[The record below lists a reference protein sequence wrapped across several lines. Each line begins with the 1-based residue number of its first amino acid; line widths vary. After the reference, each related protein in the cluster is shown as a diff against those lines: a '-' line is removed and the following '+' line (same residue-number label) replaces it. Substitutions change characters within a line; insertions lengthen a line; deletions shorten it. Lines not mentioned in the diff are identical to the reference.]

1 MKKHLLLVALAGVA
15 LAGCVKNEVETP
27 VTKDVKIGFASP
39 VLNSNVDTKAS
50 VYGEIGSHQYS
61 GTQVNYSYPR
71 EESFRIFAVEHNG
84 ALTSWAD
91 ATPTA
96 FNNTAISYNGS
107 LDAWA
112 PLTST
117 GNFYYWPDNK
127 QLSFAA
133 VSPANLDIDGVVAT
147 YGATGTKIENFVV
160 ADNPAKQ
167 YDLLFSR
174 REVNKTADDMV
185 DMGASYYSG
194 LPLVF
199 QHALSSIHFSLKKD
213 NTVTEKVILH
223 SITLKNVVSKA
234 TFNEKITNETTY
246 TSSPAWTTSTEDA
259 DKKDYV
265 SFTGNVEFPINPRYV
280 SDLAASDDAEGAE
293 KDNDV
298 SHALLMIP
306 QTLGDNVVVDVKYQV
321 GEEIK
326 TRTVQINKYS
336 RVKTKDEEVVDSTP
350 ISRWEVGTRYTYRL
364 YYSKDAQMDDII
376 YFAPSTEGW
385 TEGGVIEVI
394 L

>member
-61 GTQVNYSYPR
+61 GTSVNYSYPR
-71 EESFRIFAVEHNG
+71 EESFRIFAVEHTG

-117 GNFYYWPDNK
+117 GGFYYWPDNK
-127 QLSFAA
+127 KLSFAA
-133 VSPANLDIDGVVAT
+133 VSPAKLDITGVAAT
-147 YGATGTKIENFVV
+147 YGAAGAQIENFVV

-167 YDLLFSR
+167 YDLLFSQR
-174 REVNKTADDMV
+174 AVNKTAVDMV
-185 DMGASYYSG
+185 DMGAEYYSG
-194 LPLVF
+194 LPITF

-213 NTVTEKVILH
+213 AAVEEKVTLH
-223 SITLKNVVSKA
+223 KITLKNVVNKA
-234 TFNEKITNETTY
+234 TFNENITNETSY
-246 TSSPAWTTSTEDA
+246 TSSPAWTTSTVA
-259 DKKDYV
+259 TDKQDYV
-265 SFTGNVEFPINPRYV
+265 SFEGEVEFPINPRYV
-280 SDLAASDDAEGAE
+280 SDLASSDDATETE
-293 KDNDV
+293 PDM

-306 QTLGDNVVVDVKYQV
+306 QTLGNDVVVEVDYQV
-321 GEEIK
+321 GSEVK
-326 TRTVQINKYS
+326 TRTVQLNQYPK
-336 RVKTKDEEVVDSTP
+336 STTDNPVSP
-350 ISRWEVGTRYTYRL
+350 ITSWAVGTRYTYRL
-364 YYSKDAQMDDII
+364 YYSKNAQMDDII

>member
-50 VYGEIGSHQYS
+50 VYGEIGSHSYS
-61 GTQVNYSYPR
+61 GTNVNYSYPR
-71 EESFRIFAVEHNG
+71 EESFRIFAVEHSG
-84 ALTSWAD
+84 ALTSWAN

-112 PLTST
+112 PLTAE
-117 GNFYYWPDNK
+117 GGFYYWPDNK
-127 QLSFAA
+127 HLSFAA
-133 VSPANLDIDGVVAT
+133 VSPAELDVTGVVAT
-147 YGATGTKIENFVV
+147 YGAAGTQIENFVV
-160 ADNPAKQ
+160 ADDPAEQ
-167 YDLLFSR
+167 YDLLFSQR
-174 REVNKTADDMV
+174 ATNKTAADMV
-185 DMGASYYSG
+185 DSGADYYSG
-194 LPLVF
+194 LPIVF
-199 QHALSSIHFSLKKD
+199 QHALTSIHFSLKKD
-213 NTVTEKVILH
+213 ATVTETVTLH
-223 SITLKNVVSKA
+223 SITLKNAVSKA
-234 TFNEKITNETTY
+234 TFNENITNETTY
-246 TSSPAWTTSTEDA
+246 TSSPAWTTSTEAA
-259 DKKDYV
+259 DKKNYV

-293 KDNDV
+293 KDNDE
-298 SHALLMIP
+298 SHALLLIP
-306 QTLGDNVVVDVKYQV
+306 QTLGNDVVVEVEYQV
-321 GEEIK
+321 GAEIK
-326 TRTVQINKYS
+326 TRTVQLNQYPA
-336 RVKTKDEEVVDSTP
+336 TTP
-350 ISRWEVGTRYTYRL
+350 ITSWAVGTRYTYRL

-385 TEGGVIEVI
+385 AEGGIVEVV

>member
-1 MKKHLLLVALAGVA
+1 MKNKLFLAALACVA

-27 VTKDVKIGFASP
+27 VTKEVKIGFASP
-39 VLNSNVDTKAS
+39 VLNSNVNTKAS
-50 VYGEIGSHQYS
+50 VYGEIGSHSYS

-71 EESFRIFAVEHNG
+71 EESFRIFAVEHTG
-84 ALTSWAD
+84 ALTSWTD

-117 GNFYYWPDNK
+117 GGFYYWPDNK

-133 VSPANLDIDGVVAT
+133 VSPAELDVTGVAAT
-147 YGATGTKIENFVV
+147 YGAAGTQIKNFVV
-160 ADNPAKQ
+160 ADDPAKQ

-174 REVNKTADDMV
+174 REANKTADDMV

-213 NTVTEKVILH
+213 PAVTEKVILH

-234 TFNEKITNETTY
+234 TFNENITNETTY
-246 TSSPAWTTSTEDA
+246 TSSPAWTTSTEAA
-259 DKKDYV
+259 DKKNYV

-306 QTLGDNVVVDVKYQV
+306 QTLGDDVVVDVEYQV

-326 TRTVQINKYS
+326 TRTVQVNLYS

>member
-1 MKKHLLLVALAGVA
+1 MKNKLFLAALACVA
-15 LAGCVKNEVETP
+15 LAGCVKNEAETP
-27 VTKDVKIGFASP
+27 VTKEVKIGFASP
-39 VLNSNVDTKAS
+39 VLNSNVNTKAS
-50 VYGEIGSHQYS
+50 VYGEIGSHSYS
-61 GTQVNYSYPR
+61 GTQINYSYPR
-71 EESFRIFAVEHNG
+71 EESFRIFAVEHTG

-117 GNFYYWPDNK
+117 GGFYYWPDNK

-133 VSPANLDIDGVVAT
+133 VSPAELDVTGVAAT
-147 YGATGTKIENFVV
+147 YGAAGTQIKNFVV
-160 ADNPAKQ
+160 ADDPAKQ

-174 REVNKTADDMV
+174 REANKTADDMV

-213 NTVTEKVILH
+213 PTVTEKVILH

-234 TFNEKITNETTY
+234 TFNENITNETTY
-246 TSSPAWTTSTEDA
+246 TSSPAWTTSTEAA
-259 DKKDYV
+259 DKKNYV

-298 SHALLMIP
+298 SYALLMIP
-306 QTLGDNVVVDVKYQV
+306 QTLGDDVVVDVEYQV

-326 TRTVQINKYS
+326 TRTVQVNLYS
-336 RVKTKDEEVVDSTP
+336 RVKTKDEEVVDPTP
-350 ISRWEVGTRYTYRL
+350 ISKWEVGTRYTYRL

>member
-1 MKKHLLLVALAGVA
+1 MKKNLFLAALACVA

-27 VTKDVKIGFASP
+27 ATKDVKIGFASP

-50 VYGEIGSHQYS
+50 VYGEIGSHSYS
-61 GTQVNYSYPR
+61 GTNVNYTYPR
-71 EESFRIFAVEHNG
+71 EESFRIFAVEHTG
-84 ALTSWAD
+84 ALTSWAN

-96 FNNTAISYNGS
+96 FNNTAISYHGD

-117 GNFYYWPDNK
+117 GGFYYWPDNK

-133 VSPANLDIDGVVAT
+133 VSPAELDVTGVTAT
-147 YGATGTKIENFVV
+147 YGAAGTQIENFVV
-160 ADNPAKQ
+160 ADAPAKQ
-167 YDLLFSR
+167 YDLLFSQR
-174 REVNKTADDMV
+174 AANKTAADMV
-185 DMGASYYSG
+185 DSGADYYSG

-213 NTVTEKVILH
+213 AAVTEVVTLH
-223 SITLKNVVSKA
+223 SITLKNAINKA
-234 TFNEKITNETTY
+234 TFNENITNETTY
-246 TSSPAWTTSTEDA
+246 TSSPAWTTSTVVT
-259 DKKDYV
+259 DKQDYV
-265 SFTGNVEFPINPRYV
+265 SFEGEVNFPINPRYV

-293 KDNDV
+293 KDNDI

-306 QTLGDNVVVDVKYQV
+306 QVLGDDVVVEVEYQV
-321 GEEIK
+321 GTEIK
-326 TRTVQINKYS
+326 TRTVQLNQYPAS
-336 RVKTKDEEVVDSTP
+336 DP
-350 ISRWEVGTRYTYRL
+350 ITSWAVGTRYTYRL

-385 TEGGVIEVI
+385 TEGGIIEVI

>member
-1 MKKHLLLVALAGVA
+1 MKNKLFLAALACVA
-15 LAGCVKNEVETP
+15 LAGCVKNEAETP
-27 VTKDVKIGFASP
+27 VTKEVKIGFASP
-39 VLNSNVDTKAS
+39 VLNSNVNTKAS
-50 VYGEIGSHQYS
+50 VYGEIGSHSYS

-71 EESFRIFAVEHNG
+71 EESFRIFAVEHTG

-117 GNFYYWPDNK
+117 GGFYYWPDNK

-133 VSPANLDIDGVVAT
+133 VSPAELDITDVVAT
-147 YGATGTKIENFVV
+147 YGATGTQIKNFVV
-160 ADNPAKQ
+160 ADDPAKQ

-174 REVNKTADDMV
+174 REANKTADDMV

-213 NTVTEKVILH
+213 PAVTEKVTLH

-234 TFNEKITNETTY
+234 TFNENITNETTY
-246 TSSPAWTTSTEDA
+246 RSSPEWTTSTEAA
-259 DKKDYV
+259 DKKNYV
-265 SFTGNVEFPINPRYV
+265 SFSGNVEFPINPRYV

-293 KDNDV
+293 KDNDE

-306 QTLGDNVVVDVKYQV
+306 QTLGDDVVVDVEYQV

-326 TRTVQINKYS
+326 TRTVQINLYS
-336 RVKTKDEEVVDSTP
+336 RVKTNEDEQVDTTP
-350 ISRWEVGTRYTYRL
+350 ISKWEVGTRYTYRL

-376 YFAPSTEGW
+376 YFAPSTEDW
-385 TEGGVIEVI
+385 TEGGVIEVV

>member
-1 MKKHLLLVALAGVA
+1 LFLVALAGVA
-15 LAGCVKNEVETP
+15 LAGCVKNEVESP
-27 VTKDVKIGFASP
+27 VTKDVKIGFATP

-50 VYGEIGSHQYS
+50 VYGEIGSHSYS
-61 GTQVNYSYPR
+61 GTSVNYSYPR
-71 EESFRIFAVEHNG
+71 EESFRIFAVEHTG
-84 ALTSWAD
+84 ALTSWAN
-91 ATPTA
+91 ATTTA
-96 FNNTAISYNGS
+96 FDNTAISYNGD

-112 PLTST
+112 PLTT
-117 GNFYYWPDNK
+117 NGGFYYWPDGK

-133 VSPANLDIDGVVAT
+133 VSPANLDIDGVAAT
-147 YGATGTKIENFVV
+147 YGATGTQIKNFVV
-160 ADNPAKQ
+160 AGDPAKQ

-174 REVNKTADDMV
+174 RETNKTADDMV
-185 DMGASYYSG
+185 DMGANYYSG
-194 LPLVF
+194 LPITF

-213 NTVTEKVILH
+213 ATVKEDVILH
-223 SITLKNVVSKA
+223 SITLKNAISKA
-234 TFNEKITNETTY
+234 TFNENITNETTY
-246 TSSPAWTTSTEDA
+246 TSSPAWTTSTEAA
-259 DKKDYV
+259 DKNNYV
-265 SFTGNVEFPINPRYV
+265 SFTGEVKFPINPRYV

-298 SHALLMIP
+298 SYALLMIP
-306 QTLGDNVVVDVKYQV
+306 QTLTNDIVVDVEYQV

-326 TRTVQINKYS
+326 TRTVQINLYS
-336 RVKTKDEEVVDSTP
+336 RVKTNEEEVDTTP
-350 ISRWEVGTRYTYRL
+350 ISKWEVGTRYTYRL